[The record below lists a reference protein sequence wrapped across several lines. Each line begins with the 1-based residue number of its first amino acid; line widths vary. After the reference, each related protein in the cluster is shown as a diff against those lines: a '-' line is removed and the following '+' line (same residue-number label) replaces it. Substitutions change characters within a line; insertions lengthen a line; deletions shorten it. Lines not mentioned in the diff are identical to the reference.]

1 MRQAWGGRLIDE
13 ILLLHPSIIKVFIL
27 EERTDRFMVVEER
40 ARAGV
45 GHFVNDIDRS
55 LASGTLNP
63 ALLDNSVDLS
73 LGPPR
78 LVGVLYSKEGVLF
91 SRISAQTVVAISTEP
106 SDFDEVL
113 QIVSRALPTL
123 IGQSRS
129 RSLPEAN
136 PISAAEATETAR
148 NYVAAVVK
156 SPDISIDEATLH
168 RDSQTWNIQ
177 GSFRSMPFARSR
189 RFQLQLGSGN
199 GAVVRFI
206 VLQTTSIAPL
216 LTGIGV
222 IVGTLFF
229 LIWVLSLIR

>member
-129 RSLPEAN
+129 RSFPEAN

-206 VLQTTSIAPL
+206 VLPTTSIAPL

>member
-168 RDSQTWNIQ
+168 RDSQTWDIQ

-222 IVGTLFF
+222 ILGTLFF
-229 LIWVLSLIR
+229 LIWVLTLIR